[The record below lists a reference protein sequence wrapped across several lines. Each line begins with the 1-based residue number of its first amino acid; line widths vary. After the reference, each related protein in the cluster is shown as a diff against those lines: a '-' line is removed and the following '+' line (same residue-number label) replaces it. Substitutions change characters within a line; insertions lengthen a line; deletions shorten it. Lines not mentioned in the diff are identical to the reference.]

1 MSKKFSFGSFV
12 VQRVTFWIKN
22 FKCVRV
28 GAVFSQL
35 DKFRITIFK
44 KSQFSKKKFYNASD
58 FEIKMI
64 CKKNRF
70 WWKFCFQ
77 KFLFGSF
84 YSKKRQ
90 FLQLCVFS
98 KTNNCLRKWKKNS
111 FLIMT
116 FEKSL
121 ILKQVFNKASDSPYQ
136 NFQIRSI
143 FSQFYTTRQF
153 LYRKFYNVSDFETSF
168 YHTSDLER
176 KF

>member
-1 MSKKFSFGSFV
+1 MSKNSVLDHLLYNVSHFESRTSNASELEPFFHNSTNFELQFLKSLSF
-12 VQRVTFWIKN
+12 R
-22 FKCVRV
+22 
-28 GAVFSQL
+28 
-35 DKFRITIFK
+35 K
-44 KSQFSKKKFYNASD
+44 KSFKTHQILKSKWFV
-58 FEIKMI
+58 
-64 CKKNRF
+64 KKNRF

-153 LYRKFYNVSDFETSF
+153 LYRKFYNMSDFETSL
-168 YHTSDLER
+168 YHTSDFER